1 MMAQRWNQKG
11 SVIILSETTDEPISL
26 IGQMAG
32 ICYGTDTTNQE
43 KNYKRGLDCIKSN
56 HGRALEFVQVYM
68 LIDAYSAR
76 VIREFGRHMGGSPTY
91 LQASTRYIDYTNF
104 KYIVPP
110 SIKENEEANQIYCNA
125 MSAISDAATRLA
137 ALNIPKEDIGMMYPL
152 GMETKIVYRTNLRG
166 LIDMAKVRK
175 CNRAYWEYRQLFKEI
190 ENALAIYSDEWKELV
205 ESMKIFKIKCEYNQI
220 CEEKFGCGRYPKKE
234 DTNA

>member
-56 HGRALEFVQVYM
+56 HGRALEFPKIYM
-68 LIDAYSAR
+68 VLSGWSAKC
-76 VIREFGRHMGGSPTY
+76 IRELYTHIIDTTR

-104 KYIVPP
+104 EYITPP
-110 SIKENEEANQIYCNA
+110 TIEANDEANKIYSDTMAAIAAA
-125 MSAISDAATRLA
+125 MGRLA
-137 ALNIPKEDIGMMYPL
+137 ALGIPKEDYSGLLPL
-152 GMETKIVYRTNLRG
+152 NYETKIVWEVGFRE
-166 LIDMAKVRK
+166 LIAVMSVRK
-175 CNRAYWEYRQLFKEI
+175 CSRAYHEI
-190 ENALAIYSDEWKELV
+190 RKLMKKIEEALAIYSDEWKFLV
-205 ESMKIFKIKCEYNQI
+205 EDMNIFKIKCEYNQI
-220 CEEKFGCGRYPKKE
+220 CEEKFGCGRYPKRE